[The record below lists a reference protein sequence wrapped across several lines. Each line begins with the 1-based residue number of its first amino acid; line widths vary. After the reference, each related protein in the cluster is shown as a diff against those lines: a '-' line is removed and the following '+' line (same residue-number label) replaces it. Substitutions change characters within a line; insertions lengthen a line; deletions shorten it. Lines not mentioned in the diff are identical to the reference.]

1 MNLRYVDLGY
11 VSPEI
16 YVSMWEY
23 DCLFEPKL
31 PTLVKWSS
39 NTTIIDIWQGPYWE
53 WDENHKDGG
62 VWKDKYS
69 DISDYI
75 EGLPE
80 LTFTRP
86 HQKLEITY
94 DTDMSYYVTGKGVS
108 NWILLT
114 PNSPKEDREG
124 RRKINEVCYNLV
136 MDILKEFRVET
147 EWAMMKTTNDMF
159 AKHMDGT
166 WKKFF
171 GGAYKYT
178 DWEYG
183 YQDMSITYDFDYK
196 TAEKVRNFDG
206 KIRVKKFD
214 IDDIRDVVG
223 GLCEINPNFNRV
235 EFEEKIVDRICDKFD
250 YIRKDDILSEDD
262 EIKLLE
268 NGTKRNTE
276 KDWLYY
282 GRNKGFAKWSKY

>member
-1 MNLRYVDLGY
+1 
-11 VSPEI
+11 
-16 YVSMWEY
+16 
-23 DCLFEPKL
+23 
-31 PTLVKWSS
+31 
-39 NTTIIDIWQGPYWE
+39 
-53 WDENHKDGG
+53 
-62 VWKDKYS
+62 
-69 DISDYI
+69 
-75 EGLPE
+75 
-80 LTFTRP
+80 
-86 HQKLEITY
+86 
-94 DTDMSYYVTGKGVS
+94 
-108 NWILLT
+108 
-114 PNSPKEDREG
+114 
-124 RRKINEVCYNLV
+124 

-159 AKHMDGT
+159 AKHTDGT